1 MNTARSI
8 ITNAFR
14 FRKSIKT
21 RGVYLFILLTIFS
34 LTSAHARELT
44 LINGDET
51 RHIATESLI
60 QQADTTFTLF
70 DPYQGREVEMRGFEF
85 RDFLIEQFGD
95 IPPALHF
102 TAWDDY
108 DVTLSGWDD
117 PNWFMI
123 VDEDGEP
130 LTLRSRGPLRL
141 VERDYGARDVNSLRE
156 FNDWVWMIRSIEAR
170 W

>member
-1 MNTARSI
+1 MNAASLLV
-8 ITNAFR
+8 AYAHR
-14 FRKSIKT
+14 FKKQVKT
-21 RGVYLFILLTIFS
+21 GFAYLLILIVSFPLA
-34 LTSAHARELT
+34 SAHARELT
-44 LINGDET
+44 LINGDDT
-51 RHIATESLI
+51 RHIATASLI
-60 QQADTTFTLF
+60 PQADTTFTLF

-123 VDEDGEP
+123 VEEDGEP

-141 VERDYGARDVNSLRE
+141 VERDYGARDINSLRE

>member
-1 MNTARSI
+1 MNAASLRV
-8 ITNAFR
+8 AYAQR
-14 FRKSIKT
+14 FKKQVKT
-21 RGVYLFILLTIFS
+21 GFAYLLILIVSFPLAS
-34 LTSAHARELT
+34 VHARELT
-44 LINGDET
+44 LINGDDT
-51 RHIATESLI
+51 RQIATASLI

-70 DPYQGREVEMRGFEF
+70 DPYQGRDVEMRGFEF
-85 RDFLIEQFGD
+85 RDFLIEQFGE
-95 IPPALHF
+95 IPPGLHF

-117 PNWFMI
+117 PNWYMI
-123 VDEDGEP
+123 VEEDGEP